1 MKEKN
6 LRISLSELREK
17 GVELQLAPG
26 KYNLWKVV
34 EAIIEV
40 KRNKKWK

>member
-17 GVELQLAPG
+17 GIELRLSPG
-26 KYNLWKVV
+26 TYKLWVV
-34 EAIIEV
+34 TEVIIEA
-40 KRNKKWK
+40 RRGKKWK

>member
-1 MKEKN
+1 MKERN

-17 GVELQLAPG
+17 GIELQLAPG
-26 KYNLWKVV
+26 KYQLWEVV
-34 EAIIEV
+34 EAIIGV

>member
-26 KYNLWKVV
+26 KYNLWEVV
-34 EAIIEV
+34 EAIIGV

>member
-6 LRISLSELREK
+6 LRISLSELRDK
-17 GVELQLAPG
+17 GIELQLAPR
-26 KYNLWKVV
+26 KYNLWEVV
-34 EAIIEV
+34 EAIIGV

>member
-1 MKEKN
+1 MKERN

-17 GVELQLAPG
+17 GIELQLAPG
-26 KYNLWKVV
+26 KYNLWEVV
-34 EAIIEV
+34 EVIIGV

>member
-17 GVELQLAPG
+17 GVELQLGPG
-26 KYNLWKVV
+26 NYNLWEVV
-34 EAIIEV
+34 EAIIGV